1 MRNMLRVNIMNAK
14 CSLLVPCENLVTY
27 NAIVN
32 IFSRNVVVLHSMKSV
47 RAISSKVCGGKCP
60 QRLPISAALPPSF
73 STTAQ
78 PTDAVNTTALPANR
92 IAKHSRLSA
101 SIGGCIF
108 SFWKFQKQLM
118 QVVDFHD
125 ICRYFHTRSEARN
138 ARVEDDLVVDKRC
151 GTPLAV
157 V

>member
-1 MRNMLRVNIMNAK
+1 
-14 CSLLVPCENLVTY
+14 
-27 NAIVN
+27 
-32 IFSRNVVVLHSMKSV
+32 
-47 RAISSKVCGGKCP
+47 
-60 QRLPISAALPPSF
+60 
-73 STTAQ
+73 
-78 PTDAVNTTALPANR
+78 
-92 IAKHSRLSA
+92 
-101 SIGGCIF
+101 
-108 SFWKFQKQLM
+108 M